1 MIYIIFLL
9 VVCGLAWLCHRLVRA
24 GRYDLGERYLHCRY
38 LAAYFIL
45 LAVLYNRYTF
55 SYILLLLDQV
65 INFEPFQGFWN
76 VVLPMRRFELVYLV
90 LSFILSNLLL
100 IVITGILFLAVRFL
114 FRRSTQYIDVREMDL
129 PERLRHLPW
138 AATSCFYRE
147 DEDEGVFRVT
157 EKGFTM
163 SLWAKWMKY
172 AFFLLGMAEIIFLTV
187 GIFSSSEFYIEHA
200 VTLVQGW
207 YLLPAAGF
215 LLFEQIQYY
224 LEDAADYE
232 AGSFGTENISEHLEG
247 DMEVL
252 VQLYKNELKSSGAL
266 LADYASK
273 DIRVLRDGLMH
284 NSLDQDQIEV
294 CEQPQVLSILNNQLK
309 EAGINQNTAYQN
321 ALAAML
327 NGRSINVRDYAEG
340 EFLVYLAAYMN
351 FFFFF

>member
-9 VVCGLAWLCHRLVRA
+9 AVCGLAWLCHRLVRA

-207 YLLPAAGF
+207 YLLPAEGF
-215 LLFEQIQYY
+215 LLF
-224 LEDAADYE
+224 
-232 AGSFGTENISEHLEG
+232 
-247 DMEVL
+247 
-252 VQLYKNELKSSGAL
+252 
-266 LADYASK
+266 
-273 DIRVLRDGLMH
+273 
-284 NSLDQDQIEV
+284 
-294 CEQPQVLSILNNQLK
+294 
-309 EAGINQNTAYQN
+309 
-321 ALAAML
+321 
-327 NGRSINVRDYAEG
+327 
-340 EFLVYLAAYMN
+340 
-351 FFFFF
+351 

>member
-100 IVITGILFLAVRFL
+100 IVITGILFLVVRFL

-172 AFFLLGMAEIIFLTV
+172 AFFLLGMAEIIFL
-187 GIFSSSEFYIEHA
+187 
-200 VTLVQGW
+200 
-207 YLLPAAGF
+207 LLCRR
-215 LLFEQIQYY
+215 Q
-224 LEDAADYE
+224 
-232 AGSFGTENISEHLEG
+232 
-247 DMEVL
+247 M
-252 VQLYKNELKSSGAL
+252 
-266 LADYASK
+266 
-273 DIRVLRDGLMH
+273 
-284 NSLDQDQIEV
+284 
-294 CEQPQVLSILNNQLK
+294 
-309 EAGINQNTAYQN
+309 
-321 ALAAML
+321 
-327 NGRSINVRDYAEG
+327 
-340 EFLVYLAAYMN
+340 
-351 FFFFF
+351 